1 MATGHDPET
10 IADAHADE
18 QGDEAHD
25 PRPDVHGHDAFG
37 HEADDHGHDD
47 HGHGHDDHHAVA
59 HGAGGDAWVLPPLL
73 VGLVIAIVL
82 IAIFGLAT
90 GAAPSV

>member
-1 MATGHDPET
+1 MATGHDTET
-10 IADAHADE
+10 IADAHADQ
-18 QGDEAHD
+18 QG
-25 PRPDVHGHDAFG
+25 
-37 HEADDHGHDD
+37 DDHGHDQ
-47 HGHGHDDHHAVA
+47 HGHDQHGHDDHHAVA

-73 VGLVIAIVL
+73 IGLVIGIVL